1 LNTNNTIWDFAFSI
15 GYFRARMKQS
25 IFFLAL
31 VSFAIN
37 TVFAQS
43 PEQPNRPSSADIY
56 QDLQQFANT
65 SKVLYL
71 AAHPDDENSRVIAYL
86 EKFKHVETA
95 YLSLTRGDGGQNLIG
110 TDIGQYLGVLRTQE
124 LLNARKK
131 DGGEQFFTRA
141 VDFGYSKNPEETFMH
156 WNRDSI
162 LKDVVYVIRHFQP
175 DVIICRFPTTGEG
188 GHGHHTASAML
199 AEEAFDLAADET
211 FKTGQNP
218 HTVTRLLWNS
228 YTWGRSADAVKD
240 DIKIDMGEFLP
251 TLGQYVGEIASDARS
266 QHRCQGFGRPLQ
278 RGNYSEYFKHI
289 KGSKIE
295 KDVMENIASDWNTID
310 NTGRISA
317 LLNNVILNYNFQ
329 NPSQSILGLQ
339 TIERAIEALPEF
351 TNKNKKLNEIRQLI
365 IKSAGFYAEWTTKED
380 VITVDQEISSSIE
393 YSAASNMVK
402 HVRYEYAT
410 TKGEKFISAG
420 ERYSDDIKFSLN
432 SELFKEKQS
441 DVLHLKSIQNDLF
454 LNSTE
459 LGIIAD
465 NRSHELQCN
474 VYLKINGKE
483 YATTIPLLSKKIA
496 PDFGEKYN
504 RLLVLPTV
512 SFNIVENK
520 KIIRKG
526 EWNELTV
533 NINNRGNDSDYE
545 LLISANGLEI
555 DAPKNIHLSP
565 NKMNTIAFKIKG
577 TQKGKINMV
586 LALKNNKSGK
596 MHYQNERHIAYDH
609 IPALV
614 NTTVAEIELNVLD
627 IHQHDLKIAYLTGAG
642 DLLADNLKNIGF
654 DVHVVAEEELL
665 NFDPK
670 GYDAV
675 VAGIR
680 IYNVSENIG
689 KIQDRLNQ
697 YVFNGGTYIV
707 QYNTRNFLG
716 APNSSFSPLP
726 MKIGRSRVTVET
738 QPVTIL
744 NKQHFAFNTPYKISD
759 ATWDNWVQERGLY
772 FGESWDK
779 SFEPLLQMADEG
791 EDPSKGSLL
800 YLHHGKGH
808 FYYSGISF
816 FRNMPAGVEGAYQLF
831 INLLS
836 SSKQSK

>member
-1 LNTNNTIWDFAFSI
+1 MKPSLLLIALFTLFS
-15 GYFRARMKQS
+15 
-25 IFFLAL
+25 LA
-31 VSFAIN
+31 
-37 TVFAQS
+37 VFSQS
-43 PEQPNRPSSADIY
+43 PEQPKRPSSAEIS

-71 AAHPDDENSRVIAYL
+71 AAHPDDENTRVIAYL
-86 EKFKHVETA
+86 EKYKHVETA

-141 VDFGYSKNPEETFMH
+141 VDFGYSKNPDETFEH
-156 WNRDSI
+156 WNRDSV
-162 LKDVVYVIRHFQP
+162 LKDVVYTIRHFQP

-199 AEEAFDLAADET
+199 AEEAFDLAAD
-211 FKTGQNP
+211 KAYYTGQET
-218 HTVTRLLWNS
+218 HKVERLLWNS

-240 DIKIDMGEFLP
+240 DIKIDMGKFLP
-251 TLGQYVGEIASDARS
+251 ELGQYVGEIASDARS

-278 RGNYSEYFKHI
+278 RGDYSEFFKHI

-295 KDVMENIASDWNTID
+295 HDVMENIPSDWNTID
-310 NTGRISA
+310 PSGRISS
-317 LLNNVILNYNFQ
+317 LINNVILNYSYQ
-329 NPSQSILGLQ
+329 TPSRSILGLQ
-339 TIERAIEALPEF
+339 TIERSIEALPEF
-351 TNKNKKLNEIRQLI
+351 PNKHKKLKEIRSI
-365 IKSAGFYAEWTTKED
+365 ILNSAGFYTEWTTDE
-380 VITVDQEISSSIE
+380 TVVTANEEISSNLE

-402 HVRYEYAT
+402 HVRFEYET
-410 TKGEKFISAG
+410 NQGEKFLTAG
-420 ERYSDDIKFSLN
+420 ERYNDPIKFTID

-441 DVLHLKSIQNDLF
+441 DVMHLKSIQNDLF
-454 LNSTE
+454 LNSTD
-459 LGIIAD
+459 LGIVAD
-465 NRSHELQCN
+465 NRSNEIYCT
-474 VYLKINGKE
+474 VYVKINGKE
-483 YATTIPLLSKKIA
+483 YVTSTPLISKKIA

-520 KIIRKG
+520 KIIKKG
-526 EWNELTV
+526 EWNQLTV
-533 NINNRGNDSDYE
+533 NINNRGKDTDFE

-555 DAPKNIHLSP
+555 DAPKHIRLES
-565 NKMNTIAFKIKG
+565 NKMNAVTFKIKG
-577 TQKGKINMV
+577 KQKGKINMV
-586 LALKNNKSGK
+586 LALKNSKTGK
-596 MHYQNERHIAYDH
+596 MHYQNERHITYDH

-614 NTTVAEIELNVLD
+614 NTTVAEIELNVLEILD
-627 IHQHDLKIAYLTGAG
+627 HTLKIAYLTGAG
-642 DLLADNLKNIGF
+642 DLLADNLKNIGM
-654 DVHVVAEEELL
+654 DVDVISEEALL

-689 KIQDRLNQ
+689 KIQDKLNS
-697 YVFNGGTYIV
+697 YVYDGGTYIV

-744 NKQHFAFNTPYKISD
+744 NKKHFAFNTPYKITD
-759 ATWDNWVQERGLY
+759 ASWDNWVQERGLY
-772 FGESWDK
+772 FGESWDTA
-779 SFEPLLQMADEG
+779 FEPLLQMADEG
-791 EDPSKGSLL
+791 ETPSQGSLL
-800 YLHHGKGH
+800 YLPHGKGH

-836 SSKQSK
+836 SSQQSK